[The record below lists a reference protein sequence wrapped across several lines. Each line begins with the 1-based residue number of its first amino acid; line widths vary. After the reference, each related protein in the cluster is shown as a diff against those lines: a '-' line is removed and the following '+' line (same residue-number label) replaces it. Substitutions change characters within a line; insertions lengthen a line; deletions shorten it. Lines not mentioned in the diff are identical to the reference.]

1 MPPGP
6 EPSLTDLK
14 RSSAAWILKIK
25 EKHKL
30 PQVAVQ
36 GIITQVTSL
45 FQVYLSSIH
54 RETQHHL
61 QTLGFDQGICAT
73 LNQIF
78 DSDGSYGRPFRG
90 LETEYRQRKYYKDN
104 FHMVVST
111 VFSVTSNT
119 LYVQVAVHKLC
130 SVL

>member
-54 RETQHHL
+54 RETQHPPSNARIRSGNL
-61 QTLGFDQGICAT
+61 C
-73 LNQIF
+73 
-78 DSDGSYGRPFRG
+78 Y
-90 LETEYRQRKYYKDN
+90 LEPDLR
-104 FHMVVST
+104 S
-111 VFSVTSNT
+111 
-119 LYVQVAVHKLC
+119 
-130 SVL
+130 